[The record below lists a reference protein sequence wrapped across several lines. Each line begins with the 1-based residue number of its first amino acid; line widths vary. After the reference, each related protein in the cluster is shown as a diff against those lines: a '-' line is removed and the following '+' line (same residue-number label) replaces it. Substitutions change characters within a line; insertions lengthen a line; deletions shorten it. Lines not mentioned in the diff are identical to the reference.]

1 MKCAAGSSE
10 RWHEHFKMNRRL
22 PFGLLVP
29 VLLCVLAARHAAA
42 GPDLAADEYWL
53 KAAVILNFVRFVEWP
68 QETPGELV
76 IGVMGDERL
85 AEALES
91 MAARRPLA
99 GKTVTVRFL
108 KTPRELRL
116 CHVLYLPASM
126 REHLLRILEVLRGQP
141 VLTVSDM
148 DGFTASGGV
157 IRLFVEEE
165 RIRFD
170 IGLRAAE
177 KGRLKISSR
186 LLGLAKNVD
195 Y

>member
-1 MKCAAGSSE
+1 
-10 RWHEHFKMNRRL
+10 MNRRL
-22 PFGLLVP
+22 PLGLEVP
-29 VLLCVLAARHAAA
+29 VVLCVLAARRAAA
-42 GPDLAADEYWL
+42 EPDLAAADEYSL

-68 QETPGELV
+68 QEASGELV
-76 IGVMGDERL
+76 IGVLGDDRM

-91 MAARRPLA
+91 MAAKRPPA

-116 CHVLYLPASM
+116 CHVLYLAASM
-126 REHLLRILEVLRGQP
+126 RQHLLRIMEVLRGQP

-186 LLGLAKNVD
+186 LLGLAKSVD